1 MRKVIDF
8 LRKQREQLN
17 YSQDYV
23 AHQLGVSTSSV
34 SRWETGQSEPLMSK
48 LKQYS
53 KLLGLKDTDLY
64 AILASE
70 ENSAP
75 APIAELRLSIFTE
88 EAYTIIMK
96 AIAEQGLAVS
106 VESKCLN
113 KWT

>member
-17 YSQDYV
+17 YPQDYV
-23 AHQLGVSTSSV
+23 AHQLGVSSSSV

-70 ENSAP
+70 ENSTP
-75 APIAELRLSIFTE
+75 FPIAELRLSIFTK
-88 EAYTIIMK
+88 EAYTVIMK